1 MDNDQ
6 LKFIVEALI
15 FASDSPISIKQ
26 IIDVL
31 QEDVEKQK
39 IEEAIELLNQD
50 YQQRPIFLK
59 KVSGGYQFSSR
70 PEYSKWLS
78 RLYEN
83 KLRSRLSRAA
93 LEVLSIIAFKQ
104 PISKV
109 EVSAI
114 RGVNSDGVIKG
125 LLERRLIT
133 IVGRDRG
140 PGRSLLFETTKEFLQ
155 YFSLDQI
162 TDLPKPKEIEELLAE
177 GEGGRLL
184 AEIPQEELPEDKA
197 DDKKDDTQN
206 SAEETTNAQSENVE
220 LKPAANDASE

>member
-1 MDNDQ
+1 MDKDQ
-6 LKFIVEALI
+6 LKYIVEALI

-26 IIDVL
+26 INDIL
-31 QEDVEKQK
+31 QDDAEKQE

-50 YQQRPIFLK
+50 YQSRSIFLK
-59 KVSGGYQFSSR
+59 RVSGGYQFSSR

-109 EVSAI
+109 EISAI

-133 IVGRDRG
+133 IIGRDRG
-140 PGRSLLFETTKEFLQ
+140 PGRALLFETTKDFLQ

-162 TDLPKPKEIEELLAE
+162 SDLPKPKEIEDLLAE
-177 GEGGRLL
+177 GEGGTLL
-184 AEIPQEELPEDKA
+184 AELPQDEFPEENP
-197 DDKKDDTQN
+197 DDKKDDAHN
-206 SAEETTNAQSENVE
+206 STEETTNAASENVE
-220 LKPAANDASE
+220 LKPTVNDASE

>member
-1 MDNDQ
+1 MDKDQ
-6 LKFIVEALI
+6 LKYVVEALI

-26 IIDVL
+26 IKDIL
-31 QEDVEKQK
+31 QDDAEKQQV
-39 IEEAIELLNQD
+39 EEAIQLLNQD
-50 YQQRPIFLK
+50 YQPRSIFLK

-70 PEYSKWLS
+70 PEYSKWVG

-104 PISKV
+104 PISRV

-140 PGRSLLFETTKEFLQ
+140 PGRALLFETTKEFLQ

-162 TDLPKPKEIEELLAE
+162 SDLPKPKEIEELLAE

-184 AEIPQEELPEDKA
+184 AEIPQEELPEDNA
-197 DDKKDDTQN
+197 DDKKDDAQN
-206 SAEETTNAQSENVE
+206 SPEETANAQSENVE

>member
-1 MDNDQ
+1 MDKDQ
-6 LKFIVEALI
+6 LKFVVEALI

-26 IIDVL
+26 ILDVL
-31 QEDVEKQK
+31 QEDVEKQN

-50 YQQRPIFLK
+50 YQQRPIYLK

-70 PEYSKWLS
+70 PQYSKWLS

-93 LEVLSIIAFKQ
+93 LEVLSIVAFKQ

-109 EVSAI
+109 EISAI

-162 TDLPKPKEIEELLAE
+162 SDLPRPKEIEELLAE

-184 AEIPQEELPEDKA
+184 ADLPPEEDNSEDKTGDEQNPTPEVAAKA
-197 DDKKDDTQN
+197 DTK
-206 SAEETTNAQSENVE
+206 NVDQQI
-220 LKPAANDASE
+220 PVADASE